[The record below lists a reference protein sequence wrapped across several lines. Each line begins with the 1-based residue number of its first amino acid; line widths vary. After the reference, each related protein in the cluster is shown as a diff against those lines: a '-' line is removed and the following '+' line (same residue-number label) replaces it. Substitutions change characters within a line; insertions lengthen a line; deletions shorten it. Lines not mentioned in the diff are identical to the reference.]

1 MRIRISSRKVFL
13 AFSETPIC
21 SSMERISFSSG
32 SSSSSVI
39 GSLIFSL
46 LQ

>member
-1 MRIRISSRKVFL
+1 MRISWRNVFF
-13 AFSETPIC
+13 AFSEMPIC
-21 SSMERISFSSG
+21 SSIERMSFSSG

-39 GSLIFSL
+39 GSLILSL